1 MSHIALELNVTN
13 LHIRSCCNRIRKSGG
28 QSEDFAAHL
37 RKCFETG
44 QRTDF
49 TLFAQMDRTLHQL
62 RLGALCSR
70 GQNRNRVPSNTEKEL
85 SKFSLALGY
94 SFDLHS
100 LFIVLSVTLHPP
112 TAAATSIAG
121 HHRTCHAEKGQEQT
135 AMIKGTG

>member
-1 MSHIALELNVTN
+1 MKFGRVRDYPDEL
-13 LHIRSCCNRIRKSGG
+13 IQSGG

-49 TLFAQMDRTLHQL
+49 TFFAQMDRTLHQAW
-62 RLGALCSR
+62 RALQQG

-112 TAAATSIAG
+112 TAAATPPLLATTG
-121 HHRTCHAEKGQEQT
+121 HVTLRRGKNKQR
-135 AMIKGTG
+135 